1 MAKSLNSVAISYYQS
16 GDKDNALKNWL
27 QALSIAEELG
37 DKGAISKRLNNI
49 GIWYW
54 KDQDYS
60 KSIEYYQKSIAI
72 KQELGDIRNIGKTL
86 NNLGKIYFSMGDYK
100 NAVVQ
105 YDKSIET
112 KKELGD
118 NKGLHSSIFNKG
130 QAYFYLDEFNKSISE
145 FRKSM
150 ALQNS
155 DFYMNEKY
163 RYIGMCHYYLG
174 NYDSSNVYLS
184 RSSRFFKE
192 DSIKL
197 LSIIPFQILTDIK
210 SKNKTDTK
218 PNLELFKRIISEK
231 DPYPSDYVL
240 TNWAMYEV
248 LINLGSAS
256 DASEYLENA
265 YFELKARS
273 KSIKDKKGRN
283 KFLQTKLH
291 KNIASAWKEK

>member
-1 MAKSLNSVAISYYQS
+1 MINILWQNLLNSVAISYYQS

-72 KQELGDIRNIGKTL
+72 KQELGDIRNIGKTY

-150 ALQNS
+150 ELQNS

-197 LSIIPFQILTDIK
+197 LSIIPFQMLSDLK
-210 SKNKTDTK
+210 NKNKTNIDMKIKTFEK
-218 PNLELFKRIISEK
+218 IALNK
-231 DPYPSDYVL
+231 DPFL
-240 TNWAMYEV
+240 
-248 LINLGSAS
+248 LIT
-256 DASEYLENA
+256 
-265 YFELKARS
+265 
-273 KSIKDKKGRN
+273 
-283 KFLQTKLH
+283 FLQTGLCMRY
-291 KNIASAWKEK
+291 